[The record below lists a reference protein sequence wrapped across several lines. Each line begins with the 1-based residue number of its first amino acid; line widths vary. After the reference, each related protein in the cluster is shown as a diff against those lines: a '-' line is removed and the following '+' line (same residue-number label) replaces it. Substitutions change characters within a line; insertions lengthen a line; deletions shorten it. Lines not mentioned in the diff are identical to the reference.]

1 MIKKKPKKPK
11 KLRCGGSINTSNV
24 NGGNQCIT
32 LTYAVKN
39 VGVLLVAKK
48 LITDMEDLV
57 PNEYVEDEGGTTS
70 TIEIHDV
77 DTNKETID
85 VKIKVQSCLG
95 EGEAHDIKTKLDTFL
110 KKKGG
115 QTTLDE
121 VTTS

>member
-1 MIKKKPKKPK
+1 MAKRKKPK

-39 VGVLLVAKK
+39 VGRLLQAKQ
-48 LITDMEDLV
+48 LIIEMDNLHD
-57 PNEYVEDEGGTTS
+57 VEDATS
-70 TIEIHDV
+70 TIEIHDF
-77 DTNKETID
+77 DSDKEMID
-85 VKIKVQSCLG
+85 VKYKLKSCD
-95 EGEAHDIKTKLDTFL
+95 GEAEAHIIKTKLDTFL